1 MQALL
6 EILLTFPVTSNQSH
20 QTGGMEEE
28 GEADRG
34 AFLLMAFGIAATF
47 LRLHSLTLAPF
58 RSWHRVSYHEMLTFI
73 LWLVLS
79 RLNSFMK
86 MNLLAP
92 GSLAGILLSS

>member
-1 MQALL
+1 MMNVTPLGAVQALL

-47 LRLHSLTLAPF
+47 LASVSILRLRSLTLAPF
-58 RSWHRVSYHEMLTFI
+58 
-73 LWLVLS
+73 
-79 RLNSFMK
+79 
-86 MNLLAP
+86 
-92 GSLAGILLSS
+92 